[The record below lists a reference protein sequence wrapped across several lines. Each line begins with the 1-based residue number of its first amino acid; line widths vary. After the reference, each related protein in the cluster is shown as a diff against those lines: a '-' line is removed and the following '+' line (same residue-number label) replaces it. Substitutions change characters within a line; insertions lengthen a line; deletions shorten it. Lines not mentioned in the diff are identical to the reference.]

1 MRKEISPCRTSEQ
14 VCELGNTNPA
24 ISPAPLAQM
33 CMEPASFMPDNLLR
47 HECYSYSEDPAVE
60 AECPDECEGTS
71 HLDEADGTTKYH
83 CWCEVS
89 SAEECA
95 EKYPGE
101 GA

>member
-1 MRKEISPCRTSEQ
+1 
-14 VCELGNTNPA
+14 
-24 ISPAPLAQM
+24 M

-60 AECPDECEGTS
+60 AECPEDCEGGS
-71 HLDEADGTTKYH
+71 HLDEVDGTMKYH
-83 CWCEVS
+83 CECEVS
-89 SAEECA
+89 SAEECT